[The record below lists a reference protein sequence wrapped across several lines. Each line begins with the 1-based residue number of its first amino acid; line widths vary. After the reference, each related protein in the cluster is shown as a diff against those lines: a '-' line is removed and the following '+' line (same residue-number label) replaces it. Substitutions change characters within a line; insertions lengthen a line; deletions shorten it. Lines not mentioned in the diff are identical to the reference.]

1 MKVEERFLKYVGY
14 HTTSSEESESTPS
27 TERQL
32 VLAKELCRELISL
45 GLSDARVDKYGY
57 VYASLPATAP
67 GFASVGLIA
76 HMDTSD
82 AASGENIKTRT
93 VLFDG
98 EDITLNEELGIVMSV
113 TDYPGLKKHV
123 GKHLIVTDG
132 TTLLGADDKAGI
144 AEIMTAL
151 ERIIDTGIPHGKIC
165 VAFTP
170 DEEIGRGADYFDV
183 EGFGAD
189 YAYTLDGGGLG
200 EVEFENFNAASA
212 KVVVNG
218 ISIHPGAAKD
228 KMKNAARIAME
239 FDSLLPQDE
248 IPERTEGYEGFHHLT
263 SMEGECERAELN
275 YIIRDH
281 DKEKFEAKKTEFSR
295 VAEELNKKY
304 GDVIE
309 LTLRDSYYN
318 MKEIIDAHPYTI
330 ERACEAMKKLGIEPV
345 MVPIRGGTDGSRLS
359 FMGLPCPNL
368 ATGGENFHSRFE
380 YAVVEAMEGCVELVV
395 EIIKAAVALK

>member
-14 HTTSSEESESTPS
+14 HTTSDENSESTPS

-32 VLAKELCRELISL
+32 LLANELCRELFEL

-57 VYASLPATAP
+57 VYASLEANAE
-67 GFASVGLIA
+67 GFAPLGFIA

-82 AASGENIKTRT
+82 AASGENIKART
-93 VLFDG
+93 VFFDG
-98 EDITLNEELGIVMSV
+98 TDVVLNEELGIVLSSK
-113 TDYPGLKKHV
+113 DYPGLKKHV

-151 ERIIDTGIPHGKIC
+151 ERIISTGMPHGRIC

-183 EGFGAD
+183 EAFGAA
-189 YAYTLDGGGLG
+189 YAYTLDGGGIG
-200 EVEFENFNAASA
+200 ELECENFNAASA
-212 KVVVNG
+212 RVVVNG
-218 ISIHPGAAKD
+218 VSIHPGAAKD
-228 KMKNAARIAME
+228 KMKNAARIAVE
-239 FDSLLPQDE
+239 FDSLLPADE

-263 SMEGECERAELN
+263 SMSGECERAELN

-281 DKEKFEAKKTEFSR
+281 DREKFEAKKAEFSR
-295 VAEELNKKY
+295 VADALNEKY
-304 GDVIE
+304 GGVIE

-318 MKEIIDAHPYTI
+318 MKEIIDAHPYTV
-330 ERACEAMKKLGIEPV
+330 ERARAAMERLGIEPV

-380 YAVVEAMEGCVELVV
+380 YAVIESMEKCVDLVV
-395 EIIKAAVALK
+395 EIAKGASAL